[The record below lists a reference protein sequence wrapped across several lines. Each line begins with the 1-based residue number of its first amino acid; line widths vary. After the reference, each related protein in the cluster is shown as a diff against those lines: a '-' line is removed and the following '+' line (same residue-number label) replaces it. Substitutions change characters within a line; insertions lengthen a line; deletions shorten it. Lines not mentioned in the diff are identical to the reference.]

1 MSAEDKLS
9 QLALRYLNRM
19 LQETNIISQKKYLQ
33 MEEAIYKRYPDRKN
47 K

>member
-19 LQETNIISQKKYLQ
+19 LQEKNIISQEQYLQ
-33 MEEAIYKRYPDRKN
+33 MEEKIYKRYPDRKA